1 MLKEK
6 NDLSKEDFLK
16 TILES
21 IIISEN
27 DRPEILVLSNERSNN
42 ILER

>member
-27 DRPEILVLSNERSNN
+27 DRPEILVLSNMGSNN

>member
-27 DRPEILVLSNERSNN
+27 DRLETLVLSNMGSNN
-42 ILER
+42 ILEE

>member
-27 DRPEILVLSNERSNN
+27 DRLETLVLSNMGSNN